1 MRKNNRNNRNH
12 NKSIRYLPSLFIYI
26 YTNNILN
33 IESNF
38 NETVTT
44 TKCAKQEEHE
54 RNHVYFLSFYLKKM
68 QRKTKENKKQGHLK
82 YLNELY
88 KMLELNNLPYME
100 NLLRRITLL
109 NK

>member
-1 MRKNNRNNRNH
+1 M
-12 NKSIRYLPSLFIYI
+12 PSLFIYI
-26 YTNNILN
+26 YKHILN
-33 IESNF
+33 IESIF

-44 TKCAKQEEHE
+44 TKKCAKQEEYK
-54 RNHVYFLSFYLKKM
+54 RNHVYFIFLFIEDAKNKIK
-68 QRKTKENKKQGHLK
+68 QKKQGHLK

-100 NLLRRITLL
+100 TLMRSKTLL